1 MMNQNATNFTC
12 LNRGG
17 EWLGQHWSGL
27 EITAEGSLQLASLP
41 LGNTADSE
49 ALAGLPAPDGP
60 AGVAVDGLGTV
71 YFSDPAAGRVLT
83 IDGCDGARHPM
94 PCLGVGCGIADLHT
108 PRGLLWSAVRQ
119 CLFIVDSS
127 EDRIQLFD
135 RNRGQ
140 VVGIWGGTGSQP
152 GDFKCPWTMAEAGDG
167 SFYVVDYGNARVQK
181 FNAVGDVVPGF
192 WQNLAAAKVLSKP
205 SGVAA
210 RGDGPAVRV
219 FILDEAAHAVFVVDG
234 DGNPVRDAGG
244 NPVSFGADRLQQ
256 PMGMAAIGS
265 SVFVGDNA
273 LRQVLQ
279 FDGPPWQFRGAAVGF
294 SGPVAA
300 MCVGPGGT
308 LLVLPGGG
316 AAPVTLQLGQGYGRQ
331 GVFWT
336 SAIAVPPGKVRWH
349 RLAAEC
355 GALAPDAHLEWFLHT
370 SNSQADA
377 PSPPQI
383 QLDGGN
389 PFTDLKWC
397 ARSADVADVF
407 IGGPKADYL
416 WAGAWFSG
424 DGLASPVVSQVRV
437 EFDHETYLASL
448 PAIYRSS
455 SCPPIGGTPS
465 CPPVSRKP
473 PGGEFLLRFLS
484 LLETFNQETE
494 DAIHNLPALFDPCAA
509 AAAYLPWLADWLALD
524 LQEDWD
530 EATVRR
536 AIRAAFASY
545 GRRGTPAGLKAALKQ
560 YAGVDAIIE
569 EPLLHASLWA
579 LPAPVQDPC
588 GTPPAATPVTW
599 EKTENSVLGYT
610 TMLAPAQAQG
620 AVVGATAVLDQ
631 SHLIADS
638 DFGAPLFEDVAFQFS
653 VSVFRGQVSCPA
665 ALPLVQ
671 SVIEKEK
678 PAHTAY
684 QLCVIEAQMRVGF
697 QARVG
702 IDAVVGGTPTS
713 IRLGDTTG
721 LGTATALGG
730 QPAGRIGA
738 ENQLGITTL
747 VR

>member
-12 LNRGG
+12 LNREGK
-17 EWLGQHWSGL
+17 WLGQHWSGL
-27 EITAEGSLQLASLP
+27 EITGDGSLQLASLP
-41 LGNTADSE
+41 LGNAADSE

-71 YFSDPAAGRVLT
+71 YFSDPAAGRVLV
-83 IDGCDGARHPM
+83 IDGCDRARHPL
-94 PCLGVGCGIADLHT
+94 PCIGVGCGMADLRT
-108 PRGLLWSAVRQ
+108 PRGLLWSAERQ
-119 CLFIVDSS
+119 CLFIVDGGM
-127 EDRIQLFD
+127 DRMQLFD
-135 RNRGQ
+135 PNRGQ
-140 VVGIWGGTGSQP
+140 VVGIWGQAGSQP
-152 GDFKCPWTMAEAGDG
+152 GDFTCPWTMAEAGDG

-210 RGDGPAVRV
+210 RGEGPAVRV

-234 DGNPVRDAGG
+234 DGNPARDAGG
-244 NPVSFGADRLQQ
+244 KPVTFGADQLQK

-279 FDGPPWQFRGAAVGF
+279 FDGPPWEFRGAAVGF

-300 MCVGPGGT
+300 MCAGLGGT

-316 AAPVTLQLGQGYGRQ
+316 IAPVTLQLGQGYGRQ

-336 SAIAVPPGKVRWH
+336 SAITVPSGKVRWH
-349 RLAAEC
+349 RLASVCA
-355 GALAPDAHLEWFLHT
+355 ALAPDAHLEWFLHT

-377 PSPPQI
+377 PLPPQI
-383 QLDGGN
+383 QPDGSN
-389 PFTDLKWC
+389 PFTDPKWS
-397 ARSADVADVF
+397 AKPADVTDVF
-407 IGGPKADYL
+407 IGGPKTTYL

-424 DGLASPVVSQVRV
+424 DGLASPVISQVRV

-448 PAIYRSS
+448 PAIYR
-455 SCPPIGGTPS
+455 
-465 CPPVSRKP
+465 KP
-473 PGGEFLLRFLS
+473 QCREFLLRFLS

-509 AAAYLPWLADWLALD
+509 AAVYLPWLADWLALD

-536 AIRAAFASY
+536 AIQAAFASY

-588 GTPPAATPVTW
+588 GTPPAGTPVTW
-599 EKTENSVLGYT
+599 QNTENSVLGYT

-620 AVVGATAVLDQ
+620 AVVGTTAVLDQ
-631 SHLIADS
+631 SHLIEDS

-653 VSVFRGQVSCPA
+653 VSVYRGQVSCPA

-702 IDAVVGGTPTS
+702 IDAVVGGKPTS

-721 LGTATALGG
+721 LGIATALGG

-747 VR
+747 VG